1 MDTLISVGQQAP
13 LFELPDLNGYIHRLG
28 SLRGKVLIL
37 NFWSAECPWSE
48 NADREVLS
56 LLSDFSADLALWS
69 IASNA
74 NEPFDLLRQVSSTRS
89 LPVVLHDK
97 DQTAADLYGA
107 MTTPHF
113 FVVDREGILRYQGAL
128 NNITFRQREPTMN
141 YLRPAVESLFSGVEP
156 NPSQTTP
163 YGCTIVRY
171 TADS

>member
-13 LFELPDLNGYIHRLG
+13 LFELPDLDGALHRLD
-28 SLRGKVLIL
+28 SMRGKVLIL

-48 NADREVLS
+48 KADREVLS
-56 LLSDFSADLALWS
+56 YITDFNAELALWS

-74 NEPFDLLRQVSSTRS
+74 NEPIDLLKQAASARS

-97 DQTAADLYGA
+97 DQSAADLYGA

-113 FVVDREGILRYQGAL
+113 FLVDRKGVLRYQGAL
-128 NNITFRQREPTMN
+128 NDLTFRQREPTMN
-141 YLRPAVESLFSGVEP
+141 YLQPAIEALFSGVDP
-156 NPSQTTP
+156 TPSKTSP